1 MVISA
6 LLNRVVFYAPI
17 AKQNCQRA
25 SHLDKQRS
33 YQRMNEC
40 KHLEALFYFVGK
52 LQHSGIT
59 WVLTGSLGLV
69 IRGIQTTVGDIDI
82 ETDVSGVYQIEN
94 MFSDEVIDPVEL
106 VEDRLTRSHLG
117 VLQIG
122 GVNVEISGGMQYRLL
137 DGNWMS
143 APDLKA
149 LSTVMYVEG
158 NSVPVLPLEY
168 ELETYRGMKRLDK
181 VELISSHLQRN

>member
-1 MVISA
+1 MSA

-25 SHLDKQRS
+25 SHLDNQRS

-82 ETDVSGVYQIEN
+82 ETDVSGVYQIED
-94 MFSDEVIDPVEL
+94 MLSDEVIDPVEL

-117 VLQIG
+117 MLQIG

-168 ELETYRGMKRLDK
+168 ELEAYRGMKRLDK

>member
-1 MVISA
+1 M
-6 LLNRVVFYAPI
+6 
-17 AKQNCQRA
+17 
-25 SHLDKQRS
+25 
-33 YQRMNEC
+33 E
-40 KHLEALFYFVGK
+40 K

-69 IRGIQTTVGDIDI
+69 IRGIQTTVGDIDV
-82 ETDVSGVYQIEN
+82 ETDVSGVYQIED

-106 VEDRLTRSHLG
+106 VEDRLARSHLG

-122 GVNVEISGGMQYRLL
+122 RVNVEISGGIQYRSV

-143 APDLKA
+143 PPDLKA

-158 NSVPVLPLEY
+158 NHVPVLPLEN
-168 ELETYRGMKRLDK
+168 ELERYRGSKRFDK
-181 VELISSHLQRN
+181 VELISSYLKMRRSIS